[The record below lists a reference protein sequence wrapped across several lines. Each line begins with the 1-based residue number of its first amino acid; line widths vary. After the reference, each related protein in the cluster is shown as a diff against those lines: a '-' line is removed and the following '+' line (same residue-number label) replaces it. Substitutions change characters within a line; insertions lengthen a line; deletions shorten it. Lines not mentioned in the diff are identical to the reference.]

1 MSTAS
6 GASSRGGVDVD
17 VEAGDVSTY
26 DSMGKAG
33 AAALAASPSTTSSGA
48 GSSKGLRI
56 LMKDLTYTVP
66 SNTKKG
72 EVAYLLRD
80 VSAFLEPG
88 QMTALMGP
96 SGSGKTT
103 LLDLLAGRKTVGKT
117 SGHLS
122 FGGVTPTKQ
131 FLRRYTGYVEQFD
144 TLLGDLT
151 VREMLLYTA
160 ELKRPTSEP
169 LTEKKEA
176 VDVLLK
182 RLALTPCADVRIGDP
197 LTKGISGGQAKR
209 TNIGIALISNPRV
222 LFLDEPTSGLDSYTA
237 NEVMKVVR
245 GLTSDG
251 TTIAATIH
259 SPTAA
264 TFALFDRVM
273 LLVRGQVVYFG
284 PQGLPALEFAAS
296 EWGPAAAGTA
306 SELLALHRAA
316 SAAAPAIEAAAA
328 ATAGGAAA
336 AAGDEDGAKK
346 KKKPSASSIAAL
358 AFNDAEVLVEA
369 VTEADHRGEA
379 TGLATAYAQSRLAQ
393 DNARQIELYM
403 AEGAAGR
410 GGLGGSKPSGACRV
424 AAALGVSKC
433 NSSKGASTKA
443 APEAAASVAD
453 VEQGAAAA
461 TATAGGEQQL
471 VRQRTSSPFAAVSS
485 ATTSSLSVS
494 EQVAKELATRSETV
508 TPWFWGLWTLLK
520 YRSSKNYCN
529 PGWLGPRIA
538 DKLLISLI
546 ILTLYLGV
554 GDNFAA
560 DNLIN
565 IQSSLFMWALLPAF
579 GAASYVPAI
588 VLERRLFVRERAD
601 GLYRVFTYLA
611 AKLVEEL
618 VLSVIITLIFSSYV
632 FYGVQLRGDWVVFWL
647 VYFIDLSVGIVLAYL
662 VAALSPNMDV
672 ANAALPGFVVTLLFF
687 AGQLMTVDSIPPWW
701 QWYSRID
708 PLRYAWGA
716 LMVNQFEH
724 NDVIFAGDQTI
735 LQYYGLAGADK
746 WAYIGYLSL
755 FWIVFATLALLA
767 LTYVRHQKR

>member
-6 GASSRGGVDVD
+6 GASSRAGVEVD
-17 VEAGDVSTY
+17 VEAGDASTY
-26 DSMGKAG
+26 DNMGKTK
-33 AAALAASPSTTSSGA
+33 AAALAAASPASSTS
-48 GSSKGLRI
+48 GSSQGLRI

-80 VSAFLEPG
+80 VNAFLEPG

-117 SGHLS
+117 TGHLS
-122 FGGVTPTKQ
+122 FGGVSPTKA

-151 VREMLLYTA
+151 VREMLTYTA

-169 LTEKKEA
+169 LKDKRHA
-176 VDVLLK
+176 VDVLLQ
-182 RLALTPCADVRIGDP
+182 RLALAPCGDVRIGDP

-273 LLVRGQVVYFG
+273 LLVRGHLVYFG

-316 SAAAPAIEAAAA
+316 STAAPLAIEAAG
-328 ATAGGAAA
+328 TSTTG
-336 AAGDEDGAKK
+336 AAGDDDNKAKQQ
-346 KKKPSASSIAAL
+346 KPAASSSSLAAL

-379 TGLATAYAQSRLAQ
+379 AALAAAYAKSRLAQ
-393 DNARQIELYM
+393 DNARQIEMYI
-403 AEGAAGR
+403 AESAHGR
-410 GGLGGSKPSGACRV
+410 GGLGGAKSSGLCRV
-424 AAALGVSKC
+424 ATALGVSKC
-433 NSSKGASTKA
+433 NSSGKVTGTSKA
-443 APEAAASVAD
+443 AD
-453 VEQGAAAA
+453 VELGAADAA
-461 TATAGGEQQL
+461 SGGGEQSQPQQL
-471 VRQRTSSPFAAVSS
+471 LRQRTSSPFAAAASS
-485 ATTSSLSVS
+485 GALSVS

-508 TPWFWGLWTLLK
+508 TPWYWALWTLLK
-520 YRSSKNYCN
+520 YRTSKNYCN
-529 PGWLGPRIA
+529 PGWLGPRIG

-546 ILTLYLGV
+546 ILTLYLGI
-554 GDNFAA
+554 GDNFAP

-618 VLSVIITLIFSSYV
+618 ILSVIITLIFSSYV
-632 FYGVQLRGDWVVFWL
+632 FYGVQLKGAWVVFWL

-716 LMVNQFEH
+716 LMLNQFED

-735 LQYYGLAGADK
+735 LQYYGLAGEDK

-755 FWIVFATLALLA
+755 FWIVFAVLALLA